1 MRNASLAD
9 CADAERERE
18 KLAVWLTDTAG
29 REWAAQQRLAEAATA
44 RRRTRAGTPRRT
56 TPVSRTFFEG
66 FLHTRIRS
74 SLPISGN
81 DRSCSS

>member
-9 CADAERERE
+9 ADAERERE
-18 KLAVWLTDTAG
+18 ELAVRLTDTAG
-29 REWAAQQRLAEAATA
+29 REWAAQQRLAEAASA

-56 TPVSRTFFEG
+56 TPVSRTFSRG
-66 FLHTRIRS
+66 FAHRIRS